1 MGKSKSQDV
10 VVVIAAFLVAILA
23 FFGMAYVSND
33 TIRGQID
40 AALGITGPSIADV
53 TSSEPETAPEAEDA
67 TAVAERSTES
77 ATTPAEEAAQDGPA
91 VPELDVVRVE
101 PSGDAVFAGRVEPG
115 WDVELRANGETIG
128 SAEANEQG
136 EWAIV
141 TEEPLDA
148 GSSDITLHARSPDGA
163 MTVNA
168 PDRVVVDI
176 SESRKTQPLVVVSG
190 PDVPSDVVQVPEAAS
205 AEEPATD
212 VAEAVEQAVEE
223 KVADAVSQPTDE
235 GDGAT
240 EETVAAA
247 APQSEGSEVDANE
260 TTVAAV
266 APSSDQDATSTA
278 PVDEDASQTAGD
290 TVVAAAPATDAG
302 PTAPTDATDGTENQA
317 AVTQTSPAEEE
328 TASQEQTVA
337 AAPAQEAPSS
347 EPTEAESRV
356 ADAWPDAEIPEAA
369 DETLAEAAIEPKVE
383 EDPAANV
390 AIETVEKTETER
402 LFITGRAEPGESV
415 RAYSDNVALGDAVAD
430 AAGRWTI
437 SSAQPQPAET
447 GESIAIRADALDPVT
462 GRPRARAE
470 VRFERLEPGETVIS
484 LMPVPQER
492 AQAQNPSYDRLVVR
506 KGDNLWRISRKIYG
520 EGIRY
525 TNIYIANQDQ
535 IRDPDLIYPG
545 QVFAVPKGIIQ
556 DEG

>member
-1 MGKSKSQDV
+1 MGKSKTQDV
-10 VVVIAAFLVAILA
+10 VVVIAAFLVAILT

-33 TIRGQID
+33 TIRGQMD
-40 AALGITGPSIADV
+40 AVLGITGPSIADV
-53 TSSEPETAPEAEDA
+53 TPSESETAAEAEDS
-67 TAVAERSTES
+67 TAVAERSAEP

-168 PDRVVVDI
+168 PDRVAVDI
-176 SESRKTQPLVVVSG
+176 SETRKSQPLVVVSG
-190 PDVPSDVVQVPEAAS
+190 PDVPSDVVQIPETAS
-205 AEEPATD
+205 AEAPAAE

-223 KVADAVSQPTDE
+223 KVAGAAAPPSDGADGE
-235 GDGAT
+235 GAT
-240 EETVAAA
+240 EETV
-247 APQSEGSEVDANE
+247 
-260 TTVAAV
+260 VAAV
-266 APSSDQDATSTA
+266 APTADQDTAQPDGQASDGATVSAPSASADEAAMAPTA
-278 PVDEDASQTAGD
+278 DDTTQTLDD
-290 TVVAAAPATDAG
+290 TAVATAPATDAG
-302 PTAPTDATDGTENQA
+302 ASDGTESPQA
-317 AVTQTSPAEEE
+317 SATEEE
-328 TASQEQTVA
+328 TASQEQAVA
-337 AAPAQEAPSS
+337 AAPAQDATST

-356 ADAWPDAEIPEAA
+356 ADAWPDAEIPKAA
-369 DETLAEAAIEPKVE
+369 DETLAEAAIEPKVD

-437 SSAQPQPAET
+437 SSAQPQPADA
-447 GESIAIRADALDPVT
+447 GQSVAIRADALDPVT

-545 QVFAVPKGIIQ
+545 QVFAVPKGVLQ